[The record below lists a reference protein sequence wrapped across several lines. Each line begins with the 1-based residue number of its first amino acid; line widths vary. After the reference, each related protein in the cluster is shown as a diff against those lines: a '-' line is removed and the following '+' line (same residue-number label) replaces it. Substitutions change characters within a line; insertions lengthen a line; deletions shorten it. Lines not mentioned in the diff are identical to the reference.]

1 LKVVCSVLVLTV
13 VWLVFAT
20 ILPLRATGLSAGE
33 MVFNANCSVCHI
45 GGNNIIMAAK
55 SLKKEALEQHGM
67 NSLAAVKQRVELGH
81 HAMPAFGKRL
91 SASQIEVVA
100 AYILQ
105 RSNQG
110 W

>member
-1 LKVVCSVLVLTV
+1 VKVVRSVLVLTV
-13 VWLVFAT
+13 VWLAVAT
-20 ILPLRATGLSAGE
+20 LLLLPATGLSAGE
-33 MVFNANCSVCHI
+33 KVFNANCSACHI

-55 SLKKEALEQHGM
+55 SLKKEDLEQYGI
-67 NSLAAVKQRVELGH
+67 NSLAAVKQRVELGR
-81 HAMPAFGKRL
+81 HAMPAFGNRL

-105 RSNQG
+105 QSNQG